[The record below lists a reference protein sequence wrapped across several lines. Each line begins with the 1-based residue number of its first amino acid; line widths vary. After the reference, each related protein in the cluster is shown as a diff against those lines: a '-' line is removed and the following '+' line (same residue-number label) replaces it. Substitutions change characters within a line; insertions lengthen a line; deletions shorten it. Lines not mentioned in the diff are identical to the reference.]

1 MEYSSNDVTAANS
14 LQFTTYI
21 YISIATFWTYD
32 YVSSV
37 HEELS
42 FLRQSHWSKVKAL
55 YIVTRYIPFL
65 IIVTILYESSIPN
78 DSSQDKCR
86 LVANI
91 NSALGLISV
100 VASESFFVLRTC
112 ALWSNNRILLAAMLS
127 SFVVSSQFIH
137 HTIASDRCISQTFV
151 GASVGIAFSTT
162 ATAAF
167 ATSPIPGITGCY
179 QSSDIVELFIPF
191 LLLFAFE
198 LALMTLTLI
207 RAIQSW
213 QINPSHLYI
222 VLVKHNIFY
231 YTCGFL
237 FSVANI
243 FTSLL
248 LPYSY
253 HAVLHSF
260 QFIILAILA
269 THMHR
274 QLWHWQARRETRT
287 FDTFIQIPMS
297 NMSPAEYWQT

>member
-1 MEYSSNDVTAANS
+1 MEYSPDDVTAANS

-21 YISIATFWTYD
+21 YISISTFWIYD
-32 YVSSV
+32 YVCSL
-37 HEELS
+37 HEEWS
-42 FLRQSHWSKVKAL
+42 FLLQSHWSKVKAL

-78 DSSQDKCR
+78 DSQDKCR
-86 LVANI
+86 LLANI
-91 NSALGLISV
+91 NSALGMISV
-100 VASESFFVLRTC
+100 IASESFFVLRTC
-112 ALWSNNRILLAAMLS
+112 ALWSNNRILLAAMLF
-127 SFVVSSQFIH
+127 SFV
-137 HTIASDRCISQTFV
+137 TFV
-151 GASVGIAFSTT
+151 GGSVGIAFSTT

-179 QSSDIVELFIPF
+179 QSSDVIELFIPF
-191 LLLFAFE
+191 LLLFIFE

-207 RAIQSW
+207 RAIQNW

-231 YTCGFL
+231 YACGFL

-253 HAVLHSF
+253 HAVLHNF

-269 THMHR
+269 TRMHR
-274 QLWHWQARRETRT
+274 QLWHWQARRDTHT
-287 FDTFIQIPMS
+287 FETFIQIPMS
-297 NMSPAEYWQT
+297 IMSPLENWQM